1 MSQGAVTRSHVAGQ
15 LAFVACVANDAHS
28 RAAARF
34 AALRARNTGGR
45 LEILHVVQPPEF
57 QHWAAVGDL
66 MRAEIT
72 AEGQTLL
79 NTIGAEMAAFSGVQ
93 PLLKL
98 REGRIGEEI
107 LRHVEGDPS
116 INILV
121 VGAAPP
127 EARRGSLISWLAGQL
142 AGQLRIPLVIVPGTL
157 SDSELQ
163 DLT

>member
-1 MSQGAVTRSHVAGQ
+1 M
-15 LAFVACVANDAHS
+15 
-28 RAAARF
+28 
-34 AALRARNTGGR
+34 
-45 LEILHVVQPPEF
+45 QPPEF

-66 MRAEIT
+66 MRAET
-72 AEGQTLL
+72 EAVGQALL
-79 NTIGAEMAAFSGVQ
+79 ETIGTEMAAFSGVQ
-93 PLLKL
+93 PILKL

-107 LRHVEGDPS
+107 LRHVEADRS

-127 EARRGSLISWLAGQL
+127 EARRGSLISWLAGQI

-157 SDSELQ
+157 SDAELQ